1 MMKKK
6 ETRPTLKNYFYL
18 ESSYQI
24 WMAKYNVAIVF
35 LFLIAQTSWLFDQN
49 KTSISGRRGRN
60 SMVVG
65 FTTNYPISSN
75 HH

>member
-1 MMKKK
+1 MG
-6 ETRPTLKNYFYL
+6 
-18 ESSYQI
+18 
-24 WMAKYNVAIVF
+24 KYNVAIVF

-65 FTTNYPISSN
+65 FTTN
-75 HH
+75 